1 MSKYP
6 IPNDTSEDC
15 LFLDVYTPP
24 QASNSSRLLPV
35 FIWIQGGGFNENSN
49 SNYNGTGLIQA
60 SEMGIVVVTFNYRVV
75 PYRFLS
81 GGESLQDG
89 SVNNGLKDQI
99 KVLRWVQKHINK
111 FSGNPKLVVVGG
123 GASAGAA
130 SITLLLS
137 AYG

>member
-1 MSKYP
+1 MRNAYEHGSKCIPMSEYP

-81 GGESLQDG
+81 G
-89 SVNNGLKDQI
+89 
-99 KVLRWVQKHINK
+99 
-111 FSGNPKLVVVGG
+111 
-123 GASAGAA
+123 
-130 SITLLLS
+130 
-137 AYG
+137 